1 MRSHSWGAL
10 SGLVLALGLS
20 LGAMS
25 CSKKQ
30 DVVVEAA
37 DRVSIDPAEIDRDP
51 LALLPGGAIGLARID
66 APAFF
71 HSSFGQR
78 LKAIADA
85 RIPLPKSAG
94 FVPERDLSTLYVGV
108 YSMQGVDSVV
118 VAKGV
123 FHPDAIEHAADGTT
137 MTPLGAPLVK
147 TTYAKRTLYVSRNVG
162 FVVLTE
168 HTVLL
173 GDETGIRRALD
184 RLSEGRAEHSTPKW
198 AENVLSTPNA
208 AVAAAVDMTK
218 QAPAEAVSKNLAFL
232 SGMKTARI
240 VGNFESPGMNFAGT
254 LTYPDAQ
261 AAQSACTAIQQV
273 HRTISSYSFFMS
285 LAGISNPI
293 QRLEVQPSENDAKF
307 VVVVEGRS
315 IEWALNQVADRF
327 GVAPVSA
334 AR

>member
-1 MRSHSWGAL
+1 MRHSPSSLAC
-10 SGLVLALGLS
+10 LVLALGLS
-20 LGAMS
+20 FGALS

-37 DRVSIDPAEIDRDP
+37 DRVRVDPAEIDRDP
-51 LALLPGGAIGLARID
+51 LALLPGGAIGLVRID
-66 APAFF
+66 TSAFF
-71 HSSFGQR
+71 QSSFGQR
-78 LKAIADA
+78 LKAITDA

-94 FVPERDLSTLYVGV
+94 FVPERDLSTLYVGL
-108 YSMQGVDSVV
+108 YSMQGVDSVA

-162 FVVLTE
+162 FAVLTE

-184 RLSEGRAEHSTPKW
+184 RLSEGWAEHAVPKW
-198 AENVLSTPNA
+198 ADDVLGTPNA
-208 AVAAAVDMTK
+208 AIAAAADLSK
-218 QAPAEAVSKNLAFL
+218 QAPAEAISKNLAFL
-232 SGMKTARI
+232 SGLKTARI
-240 VGNFESPGMNFAGT
+240 VGNFQPPGMNFAGT

-261 AAQSACTAIQQV
+261 AAQTASAAIQQL

-293 QRLEVQPSENDAKF
+293 QRLEVQPSESDAKF
-307 VVVVEGRS
+307 VVVLEGRS